1 MSRVNTDARLPQN
14 EDPKALKQ
22 RLYEINRD
30 VATQLNAISEGQMI
44 GATNAATAAPTSG
57 NYAKGDFVR
66 NSAPSELG
74 AAASR
79 YVIFGWICTSAPLTF
94 VQMRFLTGN

>member
-1 MSRVNTDARLPQN
+1 MRLNTDARLPQN

-30 VATQLNAISEGQMI
+30 VATQVNAISEGAI
-44 GATNAATAAPTSG
+44 SGASNAAASIPTTG
-57 NYAKGDFVR
+57 VYAKGDFVR
-66 NSAPSELG
+66 NAAPAELG
-74 AAASR
+74 SVSSK
-79 YVIFGWICTSAPLTF
+79 YIVFGWICTAAPLTF

>member
-1 MSRVNTDARLPQN
+1 MRINTDPRLPQN

-22 RLYEINRD
+22 RLYEIHRD
-30 VATQLNAISEGQMI
+30 VSQQVNAMSEGLLS
-44 GATNAATAAPTSG
+44 GASNAAAAMPTTG
-57 NYAKGDFVR
+57 TYAKGDFVR

-74 AAASR
+74 AASSK
-79 YVIFGWICTSAPLTF
+79 YVVFGWICTAAPLTF

>member
-1 MSRVNTDARLPQN
+1 MRLNTDPRLPQN

-30 VATQLNAISEGQMI
+30 IATQVNAMSEGLLQ
-44 GATNAATAAPTSG
+44 GASNAAAAVPSAG
-57 NYAKGDFVR
+57 NFVKGDFVR
-66 NSAPSELG
+66 NSAPTELG
-74 AAASR
+74 AASSK
-79 YVIFGWICTSAPLTF
+79 YVVFGWICVAAPLTF

>member
-1 MSRVNTDARLPQN
+1 MRLNTDPRLPQN

-30 VATQLNAISEGQMI
+30 VATQVNAMSEGMI
-44 GATNAATAAPTSG
+44 QGASNAAAAAPTTG
-57 NYAKGDFVR
+57 TYAKGDFVR

-74 AAASR
+74 AASSK
-79 YVIFGWICTSAPLTF
+79 YVIFGWLCVAAPLTF
-94 VQMRFLTGN
+94 VQTRFLTGN